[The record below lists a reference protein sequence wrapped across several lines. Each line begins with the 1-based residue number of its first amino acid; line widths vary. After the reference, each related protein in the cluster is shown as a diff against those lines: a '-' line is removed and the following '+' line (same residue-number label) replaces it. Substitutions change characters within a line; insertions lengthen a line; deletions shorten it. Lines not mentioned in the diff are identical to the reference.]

1 MSLRTFLTAPIAI
14 GALASSACSVI
25 GAADV
30 DKCTSNTECRASF
43 GLGSTCGGDGLCST
57 APVAPRCTQT
67 FPDDLFS
74 RRDKYKDS
82 IVIGSLMDRS
92 SATHASRERSS
103 RLAVKQVNEEGGVD
117 GHTFGVVYCTYE
129 ANSKFDDLKAPEAAL
144 ASAHYL
150 AESLGVPAILG
161 PAGSGDVSA
170 VYRALAGQGTLVMS
184 PSATSPA
191 LTELDPEVA
200 TDAAPGLL
208 WRTAPPDTLQGPVI
222 AADMT
227 ARSISQVFLISQ
239 KGAYGDGLAT
249 VFQKSGAFK
258 GELTLRV
265 FGTENERTAL
275 VTEAGASPASEVL
288 FISST
293 QADVIAFLNAA
304 AQNPAYDTK
313 TLFLTDSAANKEVI
327 DGSPPA
333 LYARIRGSRP
343 TPVNPAD
350 AVFANFSGSY
360 ASEYSEDV
368 TAFSFTAHMYDA
380 TWLVLYGAA
389 SSLFSRGE
397 VTGLGIAQ
405 GLRKVSSG
413 KAFDVQPLSW
423 GGILETLRTGAG
435 VNVRGASGELDYDPA
450 TEETS
455 APIQVWTIGAS
466 ADGGFEV
473 IPAL

>member
-1 MSLRTFLTAPIAI
+1 MSRRSISVVL
-14 GALASSACSVI
+14 GGMLASSLGCSVI
-25 GAADV
+25 GTADV
-30 DKCTSNTECRASF
+30 ANCSTNTECRSSF

-67 FPDDLFS
+67 FPEDLFS
-74 RRDKYKDS
+74 RRDKYKDT
-82 IVIGSLMDRS
+82 IVLGSLMDRS

-161 PAGSGDVSA
+161 PAGSGDTSA
-170 VYRALAGQGTLVMS
+170 VYQGLAGTGTLVMS

-191 LTELDPEVA
+191 LTDLDPPA

-222 AADMT
+222 ADDLA
-227 ARSISQVFLISQ
+227 ARNINDVFLIAQ
-239 KGAYGDGLAT
+239 KGAYGEGLAT
-249 VFQKSGAFK
+249 VFQQSFK
-258 GELTLRV
+258 GNVTLRV
-265 FGTENERTAL
+265 FGSENERTAL
-275 VTEAGASPASEVL
+275 VTEGAASPATEVL

-293 QADVIAFLNAA
+293 QADVVAFLNAA
-304 AQNPAYDTK
+304 EQNPGYATK
-313 TLFLTDSAANKEVI
+313 TFFLTDSAANKEVI

-333 LYARIRGSRP
+333 LYDRIRGSRP
-343 TPVNPAD
+343 SPVNAMDP
-350 AVFANFSGSY
+350 VFNNFRGSY

-380 TWLVLYGAA
+380 AWLVFYGSA
-389 SSLFSRGE
+389 SSLFSQSA
-397 VTGLGIAQ
+397 VTGQGIAQ
-405 GLRKVSSG
+405 GLRKLSSG
-413 KAFDVQPLSW
+413 KAFDVQPLFW
-423 GGILETLRTGAG
+423 GGILETLRSGAK
-435 VNVRGASGELDYDPA
+435 VNVRGASGDLDYDPT

-455 APIQVWTIGAS
+455 APIQVWTIGAA
-466 ADGGFEV
+466 ADGSFEV
-473 IPAL
+473 QAVP

>member
-1 MSLRTFLTAPIAI
+1 MSLRPVIAVV
-14 GALASSACSVI
+14 LASAMAGSSLGCSVI
-25 GAADV
+25 GTAAY

-43 GLGSTCGGDGLCST
+43 GLGSTCGGDGLCAT

-74 RRDKYKDS
+74 RQDKYKDT
-82 IVIGSLMDRS
+82 IVLGSLMDRS
-92 SATHASRERSS
+92 SATHAARERSS

-117 GHTFGVVYCTYE
+117 SHTFGVVYCTYE
-129 ANSKFDDLKAPEAAL
+129 ANPTFDDLKAPDAAL

-161 PAGSGDVSA
+161 PAGSGDTSA
-170 VYRALAGQGTLVMS
+170 VYQALAGTGTLVMS

-191 LTELDPEVA
+191 LTDLDPPA

-222 AADMT
+222 AADLA
-227 ARSISQVFLISQ
+227 ARSISQVFLIAQ
-239 KGAYGDGLAT
+239 KGAYGEGLAT
-249 VFQKSGAFK
+249 VFQQSFK
-258 GELTLRV
+258 GDVTLRV
-265 FGTENERTAL
+265 FGSENERTAM
-275 VTEAGASPASEVL
+275 VTEAGASPATEVL

-304 AQNPAYDTK
+304 NQNPAYAMK
-313 TLFLTDSAANKEVI
+313 TFFLTDSAANKEVI

-333 LYARIRGSRP
+333 LYPRIRGSRP
-343 TPVNPAD
+343 TPVNSASP
-350 AVFANFSGSY
+350 VFNNFSGSY

-368 TAFSFTAHMYDA
+368 TAFSYTAHMYDA
-380 TWLVLYGAA
+380 TWLVFYGAA
-389 SSLFSRGE
+389 SSLFSQKQVSG
-397 VTGLGIAQ
+397 VGIAR
-405 GLRKVSSG
+405 GLRRVSSG

-435 VNVRGASGELDYDPA
+435 VNVRGASGELDYDPV

-455 APIQVWTIGAS
+455 APIQVWVIGAN
-466 ADGGFEV
+466 ATGGFEV
-473 IPAL
+473 QAAP

>member
-1 MSLRTFLTAPIAI
+1 
-14 GALASSACSVI
+14 VI
-25 GAADV
+25 GAADT
-30 DKCTSNTECRASF
+30 DECTSNTECRASF

-57 APVAPRCTQT
+57 AAVSPRCTQT

-74 RRDKYKDS
+74 RRDKYKDT

-92 SATHASRERSS
+92 SATHAARERSS
-103 RLAVKQVNEEGGVD
+103 RLAVKQVNDEGGVD

-129 ANSKFDDLKAPEAAL
+129 ANPSFDDLKAPDAAL
-144 ASAHYL
+144 ASAHFL
-150 AESLGVPAILG
+150 AEGLGVPAILG

-170 VYRALAGQGTLVMS
+170 VYRALMGKGTLVMS

-191 LTELDPEVA
+191 LTELDPAA

-222 AADMT
+222 AADMAT
-227 ARSISQVFLISQ
+227 RSISQVFLIAQ
-239 KGAYGDGLAT
+239 KGAYGEGLAT
-249 VFQKSGAFK
+249 IFQQSFK
-258 GELTLRV
+258 GDVTLRV
-265 FGTENERTAL
+265 FDSENARTAL
-275 VTEAGASPASEVL
+275 VTEAAASPATEVL

-304 AQNPAYDTK
+304 AQNAAYATK
-313 TLFLTDSAANKEVI
+313 TFFLTDSAANKEVI

-333 LYARIRGSRP
+333 VFDRIRGSRP
-343 TPVNPAD
+343 TPVNSAD
-350 AVFANFSGSY
+350 TVFNNFRGSY

-380 TWLVLYGAA
+380 TWLVFYGAA
-389 SSLFSRGE
+389 SSLFSHNDVSG
-397 VTGLGIAQ
+397 VGIAQ
-405 GLRKVSSG
+405 GLRKLSSG
-413 KAFDVQPLSW
+413 KAFDVQPLNW

-435 VNVRGASGELDYDPA
+435 VNVRGASGELDYDPV

-466 ADGGFEV
+466 ASGGYEV
-473 IPAL
+473 VPAP